1 MPTRNFFFLY
11 KKIDW
16 PLLITVLILVI
27 FGLAAIYTLT
37 VNQETQELTK
47 FNRQLIFFTIGIL
60 LVFIMAAIDYRI
72 FQSYSFIFYL
82 LGGLL
87 LFLVMIF
94 GTEIRGSTAWFSFY
108 GQTFQ
113 PVEVAKI
120 TLIIILSKYF
130 SDHHAEMYDLKKII
144 ISALILLPYLGMVLL
159 QPDFGSAIILLI
171 IWFGLLLMNKIRR
184 VHIFAILACFVLL
197 AVFSWFFVLQ
207 DYQQERITTFF
218 NPSSDPLGSGYNP
231 LQSIIAV
238 GSGQFF
244 GRGLGLGPQS
254 QLNFLPLPEK
264 DFIFAVIA
272 EELGFVGSSLV
283 LIFYIYLFWRLI
295 KILREATTNFSLF
308 LLAGITIAIFSQVFI
323 NISTNIGLLP
333 ITGIPLPF
341 LSYGGSSLIIT
352 LFMVG
357 MVESVRLRQRL

>member
-1 MPTRNFFFLY
+1 MPTRNFFLLL

-16 PLLITVLILVI
+16 LLLIAVLILVI

-37 VNQETQELTK
+37 VNQEARELTK
-47 FNRQLIFFTIGIL
+47 FNRQLIFFVIGISVL
-60 LVFIMAAIDYRI
+60 FVMAAVDYRI
-72 FQSYSFIFYL
+72 FQSYSFFLYL
-82 LGGLL
+82 IGGFLILL
-87 LFLVMIF
+87 VLIF
-94 GTEIRGSTAWFSFY
+94 GTKIRGSTAWFSFY

-120 TLIIILSKYF
+120 TLIIFLSKYF
-130 SDHHAEMYDLKKII
+130 SDHHAEMYDFKKII
-144 ISALILLPYLGMVLL
+144 ISSVILLPYLGLVLL
-159 QPDFGSAIILLI
+159 EPDFGSAIILLV
-171 IWFGLLLMNKIRR
+171 IWFGLLLLNKIRR
-184 VHIFAILACFVLL
+184 THIILILAGFVLL
-197 AVFSWFFVLQ
+197 AVFSWFFVLK

-218 NPSSDPLGSGYNP
+218 DPSRDPLGSGYNP
-231 LQSIIAV
+231 RQSIIAV

-283 LIFYIYLFWRLI
+283 LLFYIYLFWRLI

-308 LLAGITIAIFSQVFI
+308 LLAGITISLFSQVFI

-333 ITGIPLPF
+333 ITGIPLPL
-341 LSYGGSSLIIT
+341 LSYGGSSLIAT
-352 LFMVG
+352 LYMIG